1 MEQARQNPG
10 NNRQPPLHKQS
21 HGNSSL
27 QAKQLGK
34 LELHHR
40 LRRELQQGSNDQEQ
54 LILRVLQRNLLWL
67 GRVINQQLR

>member
-1 MEQARQNPG
+1 VEQARQNPG
-10 NNRQPPLHKQS
+10 NNRQPPLPKQS

-27 QAKQLGK
+27 QARQLGK
-34 LELHHR
+34 LEPHHW
-40 LRRELQQGSNDQEQ
+40 LRRELQQGSKDQEQ